1 VVAARPETVSL
12 VTASAPGGALSS
24 TITLFLP
31 HEVLRWLGFGLVP
44 ALVVRTL
51 RPVSTTAR
59 REQAVIHR
67 HQRPGRC
74 D

>member
-1 VVAARPETVSL
+1 VVRTSL
-12 VTASAPGGALSS
+12 VTASARGGAPSS

-31 HEVLRWLGFGLVP
+31 HEVLRWLGLVGSGTVVP
-44 ALVVRTL
+44 AVR
-51 RPVSTTAR
+51 PASTTAR
-59 REQAVIHR
+59 RGQGVIHR